1 MEEMNIYHAIEKSK
15 ERLNQNSKQ
24 ALRQIKLA
32 LERGKKAKDC
42 NSSIEKKYLED
53 RCNMTAYAMAY
64 NGCCYI
70 FEYETNRVITV
81 YSLPSWWEKKKRY
94 NGKERIR
101 RAKSYYRLNDVNC
114 MAI

>member
-1 MEEMNIYHAIEKSK
+1 
-15 ERLNQNSKQ
+15 
-24 ALRQIKLA
+24 
-32 LERGKKAKDC
+32 
-42 NSSIEKKYLED
+42 
-53 RCNMTAYAMAY
+53 MTAYAMAY